1 MKILYVATVQ
11 SHIAQFHLRAIDMLK
26 EKGYEIHVAA
36 RDNLAEKNG
45 LRLRNVDRVINIPFE
60 RSPFKMKNIRAYRQ
74 LKQVITQEKYDMIH
88 CNTPVGGILT
98 RLAANKSRK
107 NGTVVIYMAHGFH
120 FYKGA
125 PLKNWLVFYPIEKF
139 MSGFTSRLV
148 TITEEDFQ
156 LARRKFK
163 CSVYRIHGVGAN
175 SEKYGRIRVDELDAV
190 TKRFNLEGKFVLL
203 CTGEL
208 NQNKNQ
214 KTLIEAMKMVSRKIP
229 NSILLLAGNG
239 PAKDELEEQI
249 RNNNL
254 QAYVKLLGYVTD
266 LEKYVHLADV
276 IISASYREGLP
287 LNIVEAMYC
296 KKPVVASV
304 NRGHKEL
311 IKDGIDGYLVPAADP
326 AAFAD
331 KIVALAKDPA
341 LRSGFGQQGYIKAQ
355 RYMDIN
361 VLQELKEVYE
371 IK

>member
-1 MKILYVATVQ
+1 M
-11 SHIAQFHLRAIDMLK
+11 M
-26 EKGYEIHVAA
+26 
-36 RDNLAEKNG
+36 
-45 LRLRNVDRVINIPFE
+45 
-60 RSPFKMKNIRAYRQ
+60 
-74 LKQVITQEKYDMIH
+74 
-88 CNTPVGGILT
+88 
-98 RLAANKSRK
+98 
-107 NGTVVIYMAHGFH
+107 
-120 FYKGA
+120 
-125 PLKNWLVFYPIEKF
+125 
-139 MSGFTSRLV
+139 
-148 TITEEDFQ
+148 
-156 LARRKFK
+156 
-163 CSVYRIHGVGAN
+163 
-175 SEKYGRIRVDELDAV
+175 DAV

-214 KTLIEAMKMVSRKIP
+214 KTLIEAMKMISRKIP
-229 NSILLLAGNG
+229 DSILLLAGNG
-239 PAKDELEEQI
+239 PAKDTLEELI

-254 QAYVKLLGYVTD
+254 QAYVKMIGYVTD

-311 IKDGIDGYLVPAADP
+311 IEDGTDGYLVPAADP

-331 KIVALAKDPA
+331 KIVALTKDPT
-341 LRSGFGQQGYIKAQ
+341 LRSRFGQQGYIKAQ
-355 RYMDIN
+355 QYMDTQ

>member
-1 MKILYVATVQ
+1 MRVLFVATVQ
-11 SHIAQFHLRAIDMLK
+11 SHIAQFHLKAIELFRQ
-26 EKGYEIHVAA
+26 KGYEVHVAA

-45 LRLRNVDRVINIPFE
+45 LQIKNVDQVFDIPFQ
-60 RSPFKMKNIRAYRQ
+60 RSPFSPKNLSAYRQ
-74 LKQVITQEKYDMIH
+74 LKEVIQKGDYEIIH

-98 RLAANKSRK
+98 RLAARK
-107 NGTVVIYMAHGFH
+107 AKGEVIYTAHGFH

-125 PLKNWLVFYPIEKF
+125 PLKNWLIYYPMEKI
-139 MSGFTSRLV
+139 MARFTDKLI
-148 TITEEDFQ
+148 TINEEDFQ

-355 RYMDIN
+355 RYMDTN

>member
-45 LRLRNVDRVINIPFE
+45 LRLRNVDRVFNIPFE
-60 RSPFKMKNIRAYRQ
+60 RSPFKLKNVSAYRQ
-74 LKQVITQEKYDMIH
+74 LKQVIEQENYDMIH

-107 NGTVVIYMAHGFH
+107 KGTVVIYTAHGFH

-125 PLKNWLVFYPIEKF
+125 PLKNWLVFYPIEKL
-139 MSGFTSRLV
+139 MSRFTSKLV
-148 TITEEDFQ
+148 TITEEDFL

-163 CSVYRIHGVGAN
+163 CLVYRIHGVGAN
-175 SEKYGRIRVDELDAV
+175 SEKYGQIREDELDTV
-190 TKRFNLEGKFVLL
+190 KKRLNLEGKFVLL

-214 KTLIEAMKMVSRKIP
+214 KTLIETMKTVSRKIP
-229 NSILLLAGNG
+229 ESILLLAGNG
-239 PAKDELEEQI
+239 PAKDALEEQI
-249 RNNNL
+249 RNSNL
-254 QAYVKLLGYVTD
+254 QAYIKMLGYVTD

-311 IKDGIDGYLVPAADP
+311 IEDGTDGYLVPPENP

-331 KIVALAKDPA
+331 KIVTLAQDPL
-341 LRSGFGQQGYIKAQ
+341 LRNRLGQHGYIKAQ
-355 RYMDIN
+355 QYMDTY

-371 IK
+371 IE